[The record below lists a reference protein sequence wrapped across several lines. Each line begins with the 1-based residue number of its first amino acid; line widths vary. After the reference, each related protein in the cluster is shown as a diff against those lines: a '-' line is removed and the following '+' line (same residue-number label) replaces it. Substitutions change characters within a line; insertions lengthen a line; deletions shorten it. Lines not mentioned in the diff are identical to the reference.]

1 MVGQE
6 VTRDARSHG
15 AVFGG
20 RGERVE
26 VVARPPRGTGN
37 VPTKKKLNA
46 QKRDKKSAREF
57 RLPFCCASRTAIY
70 CGRTQK
76 LKWGN
81 GVESAISYVTVLMFL
96 ANEANVRVEQEKCE
110 I

>member
-26 VVARPPRGTGN
+26 VVARPPRGTGQGMVVN
-37 VPTKKKLNA
+37 KKKA
-46 QKRDKKSAREF
+46 E
-57 RLPFCCASRTAIY
+57 RTKE
-70 CGRTQK
+70 R
-76 LKWGN
+76 
-81 GVESAISYVTVLMFL
+81 
-96 ANEANVRVEQEKCE
+96 
-110 I
+110 

>member
-46 QKRDKKSAREF
+46 QKRDKKV
-57 RLPFCCASRTAIY
+57 
-70 CGRTQK
+70 Q
-76 LKWGN
+76 
-81 GVESAISYVTVLMFL
+81 ESFAFLFAAPPAQQYTV
-96 ANEANVRVEQEKCE
+96 AEHRN
-110 I
+110 

>member
-37 VPTKKKLNA
+37 GCE
-46 QKRDKKSAREF
+46 QKKS
-57 RLPFCCASRTAIY
+57 
-70 CGRTQK
+70 
-76 LKWGN
+76 
-81 GVESAISYVTVLMFL
+81 
-96 ANEANVRVEQEKCE
+96 
-110 I
+110 

>member
-46 QKRDKKSAREF
+46 QKRDKKVQESFAFE
-57 RLPFCCASRTAIY
+57 
-70 CGRTQK
+70 

-81 GVESAISYVTVLMFL
+81 GEESAISYVTVSTNPMLGL
-96 ANEANVRVEQEKCE
+96 NRKNARW
-110 I
+110 